1 MFTIIFEACYLLELG
16 LNVNAEI
23 QSLNGIYP
31 LLFYLKTVKIA
42 TKEDS
47 CAIPISFK
55 SVVIFADFVLIS
67 VKMNT
72 FERNEDCAAVFLR

>member
-67 VKMNT
+67 VKMT
-72 FERNEDCAAVFLR
+72 TILKGMRIP

>member
-67 VKMNT
+67 VKMIT
-72 FERNEDCAAVFLR
+72 LLKK

>member
-67 VKMNT
+67 VKMIT
-72 FERNEDCAAVFLR
+72 LLKEMRIAQLSS